1 MLVLVSFSLQ
11 TIPFFFSSS
20 IDFSFSFLPFS
31 SLLYHV
37 VSFVLYVV
45 IKQLPWSTLCNKLLI
60 FFKKR
65 DMMSYMSQ
73 SVTEM
78 CLMLHVVTV
87 TPSCDT
93 KKIVESSRIDDIISY
108 LLKLA

>member
-1 MLVLVSFSLQ
+1 
-11 TIPFFFSSS
+11 
-20 IDFSFSFLPFS
+20 
-31 SLLYHV
+31 
-37 VSFVLYVV
+37 
-45 IKQLPWSTLCNKLLI
+45 
-60 FFKKR
+60 
-65 DMMSYMSQ
+65 MSQ